1 MERMFTSVIQRLNFG
16 ACAGGDVAFLS
27 GDPRVDWNPASFF
40 DRLDGGWIYRESV
53 RALHLALVFEVCFSD
68 VEGGC
73 IQPRI
78 LANR

>member
-27 GDPRVDWNPASFF
+27 GGLHVDWSHAWFF

-68 VEGGC
+68 VEEGY
-73 IQPRI
+73 IQPHI

>member
-1 MERMFTSVIQRLNFG
+1 MF
-16 ACAGGDVAFLS
+16 DVDFSSDFDAPLS
-27 GDPRVDWNPASFF
+27 GGLHVDWIPAWFF

-73 IQPRI
+73 IQPHI
-78 LANR
+78 LANH

>member
-1 MERMFTSVIQRLNFG
+1 MFTSVIQRLNFG

-27 GDPRVDWNPASFF
+27 GGPRVDWNPAWFF

-68 VEGGC
+68 VEEGC
-73 IQPRI
+73 IQPHI
-78 LANR
+78 LANH